1 MAKPGWLVPLA
12 VWQAVIGIGA
22 VIGGVVGFSS
32 IDGTVRW
39 AALVVG
45 VLFGLAALWSAPLLV
60 RLRHR
65 GRLIGLLTNYGLA
78 VASGFLLLQEANVFN
93 GLDGLGETFVRG
105 VPFLGL
111 VVLGWLISGWAD
123 RFGAQAENLRRGA
136 RWLMAIGGAILLIR
150 VGLFNGLGS
159 FFRSLAEPIA
169 LLWLAV
175 LLVAVGWIWLLWRDA
190 AGHLFGTNQG
200 EAEIMEGI
208 LFVSPNVIGFLAFF
222 AGPLIFSLAVSFTNW
237 DGLTDAAFVGFDN
250 YLRAISLHFASVDP
264 GVASVDVLKD
274 GYLELIR
281 FGDAFVIGARDPFFW
296 ISLRNIV
303 IFGLVAVPL
312 AVAPAIGLAALLN
325 SKVPGM
331 RFFRAIYFLPSVA
344 GVVGVALIW
353 KQLYNATV
361 GFINYFLLQA
371 TDVVNL
377 LPGVDLTAAQP
388 QWLSNTST
396 ALLSVI
402 IVFAWQTIG
411 FNTVLFLAGMQSI
424 GTDLYQAA
432 AIDGAGPW
440 TQFRRI
446 TVPLLGP
453 TTVFVVATT
462 TILALQ
468 LFNEPF
474 ILNAPQLPPNGPN
487 NATLTPV
494 IYLYQNAF
502 ERFNQGYASAIAWVL
517 FLLIFAITLFYFRR
531 QGEDGVLSA

>member
-1 MAKPGWLVPLA
+1 MKRPGWLIPL
-12 VWQAVIGIGA
+12 VIWQGVLGA
-22 VIGGVVGFSS
+22 GALAGAFIGFSQ
-32 IDGTVRW
+32 IDGTVRF
-39 AALVVG
+39 AALGAG
-45 VLFGLAALWSAPLLV
+45 VIFGTAAFVSVPLLT
-60 RLRHR
+60 RRRHR
-65 GRLIGLLTNYGLA
+65 GRLIALLTNYFLG
-78 VASGFLLLQEANVFN
+78 VAAGFMLLQAANVFN
-93 GLDGLGETFVRG
+93 GLDGLGDSFGRG
-105 VPFLGL
+105 VPFLGII
-111 VVLGWLISGWAD
+111 VVGWLVTGWAD
-123 RFGAQAENLRRGA
+123 RFTTQPEMIKRIG
-136 RWLMAIGGAILLIR
+136 RWLMVIGGAILLIR
-150 VGLFNGLGS
+150 VGLFEGLTS
-159 FFRSLAEPIA
+159 FASALTEPTA

-175 LLVAVGWIWLLWRDA
+175 LAVAIVWCWLLWRDA
-190 AGHLFGTNQG
+190 GAELFGTNQN
-200 EAEIMEGI
+200 EAEVMEGI

-222 AGPLIFSLAVSFTNW
+222 AGPLIFSLAVSFTDW
-237 DGLTDAAFVGFDN
+237 DGLTDASFIGFEN
-250 YLRAISLHFASVDP
+250 YLRAISLHFAAVDP
-264 GVASVDVLKD
+264 GVASLDVLKD
-274 GYLELIR
+274 GYLELLR
-281 FGDAFVIGARDPFFW
+281 VGDAFVIGARDPFFW
-296 ISLRNIV
+296 ISLRNIA

-312 AVAPAIGLAALLN
+312 SVAPAIALAGLLN

-361 GFINYFLLQA
+361 GFLNYFLLQA

-377 LPGVDLTAAQP
+377 LPGVEVTAAQP
-388 QWLSNTST
+388 QWLSNQST

-424 GTDLYQAA
+424 GGDLYQAA

-440 TQFRRI
+440 TQFRKI
-446 TVPLLGP
+446 TVPLLRP

-531 QGEDGVLSA
+531 QGDEGVLSA

>member
-1 MAKPGWLVPLA
+1 MKRPGWLIPL
-12 VWQAVIGIGA
+12 VIWQGILGA
-22 VIGGVVGFSS
+22 AGLTGAAIGFSQ
-32 IDGTVRW
+32 IDGTVRF

-45 VLFGLAALWSAPLLV
+45 LMFGVAAFASVPLIL

-65 GRLIGLLTNYGLA
+65 GRFIGLLTNYLLA
-78 VASGFLLLQEANVFN
+78 VAAGFMLLQEANVFN
-93 GLDGLGETFVRG
+93 GLDGLGDSFGRG
-105 VPFLGL
+105 VPFLGII
-111 VVLGWLISGWAD
+111 VVGWLVSGWAD
-123 RFGAQAENLRRGA
+123 RFGAQANNLRRTG
-136 RWLMAIGGAILLIR
+136 RWLMVIGAAILLVR
-150 VGLFNGLGS
+150 VGLFEGLA
-159 FFRSLAEPIA
+159 SLASSLTGPIA
-169 LLWLAV
+169 LLWLG
-175 LLVAVGWIWLLWRDA
+175 LLVLTGMWVWMLWRDA
-190 AGHLFGTNQG
+190 GARLFGTDQN
-200 EAEIMEGI
+200 EAEVMEGI

-222 AGPLIFSLAVSFTNW
+222 AGPLIFSLAVSFTDW
-237 DGLTDAAFVGFDN
+237 DGLTDASFIGFEN
-250 YLRAISLHFASVDP
+250 YLRAISLNFASVDP
-264 GVASVDVLKD
+264 GVASLDVLKP
-274 GYLELIR
+274 GYLELVR
-281 FGDAFVIGARDPFFW
+281 FGDSFVIGARDPFFW

-312 AVAPAIGLAALLN
+312 SVAPAIALAALLN

-331 RFFRAIYFLPSVA
+331 RLFRAIYFLPSVA
-344 GVVGVALIW
+344 GVVGISLIW

-361 GFINYFLLQA
+361 GFINYCLLQA
-371 TDVVNL
+371 TELLNL

-388 QWLSNTST
+388 QWLSNQST

-424 GTDLYQAA
+424 GGDLYQAA

-446 TVPLLGP
+446 TVPLLRP

-474 ILNAPQLPPNGPN
+474 ILNAPQLPPNGPS

-531 QGEDGVLSA
+531 QGDEGVLSA